1 MKIVD
6 TSSVDVAKNKT
17 LLRGFIREAS
27 EAFLVQNSILGKI
40 QRAELSKEEW
50 RAFAIQRYLAA
61 IPFEDLLRAGIQ
73 QSEKQ
78 RYMELATALKK
89 NLQDE
94 MGVDDQGMVN
104 DGLAHSTWRRDF
116 YTRLGIQ
123 TEELESAVEA
133 DGTKVYRLALE
144 EMINTDDPLI
154 IAGAL
159 LVLEATI
166 PVEFRKMS
174 HGRDKTFHEEFVA
187 SDQDDAST
195 RQTKEKARLYLDD
208 HVYHDA
214 TSHFPDLLRA
224 LEISL
229 RTEEERDRVRS
240 GAQRIMMAKKA
251 FYDDTVTSM

>member
-6 TSSVDVAKNKT
+6 TSSVDVAKNKVF
-17 LLRGFIREAS
+17 LRGLIREAS
-27 EAFLVQNSILGKI
+27 EVFLVQNSILGKI

-61 IPFEDLLRAGIQ
+61 IPFEDLLRTGIQ

-78 RYMELATALKK
+78 RYMKLATALKK

-94 MGVDDQGMVN
+94 MGADDQGMVN
-104 DGLAHSTWRRDF
+104 NELAHSTWRRNF
-116 YTRLGIQ
+116 YTQLGIQ

-133 DGTKVYRLALE
+133 DGTKIYRLALE
-144 EMINTDDPLI
+144 ETINTDDPLI
-154 IAGAL
+154 VAGAL
-159 LVLEATI
+159 FVLEVTI

-187 SDQDDAST
+187 SDQDDTST
-195 RQTKEKARLYLDD
+195 KQAKEKARLYLDD

-224 LEISL
+224 LAASL
-229 RTEEERDRVRS
+229 RTEEERVRVRS

-251 FYDDTVTSM
+251 FYDGIAMSM